1 MLPNFL
7 LKALK
12 WPISLSVKSKLVPQ
26 DPIKELQLDPAKPI
40 VYAFKT
46 ASASDLLAVRRL
58 CFQLGLPDPTEPL
71 RLNGEILP
79 RSLFLDR
86 PVALLTRSRKS
97 GNFRTDLA
105 KLLDALNTDEHQEI
119 QLLPISL
126 FWGRQ
131 PGHENPSLLGSMLS
145 DYDSPSWL
153 RKALIIARYGRDNFV
168 RFARPVSL
176 RTLLADRPNASL
188 DELGHK
194 LARVARVHFSR
205 QRLVMTGPRLPDRET
220 MLAALL
226 KTEPMKRAIE
236 DEAKGRKEAYG
247 QAEKRAA
254 QYLDEIAAKFSPGFV
269 RILDRLLTWIW
280 NRIYNGIQVT
290 NAEVVRQLAHDGHEI
305 VYVPCHRSHMD
316 YLLLSYVIYQQGM
329 VPPHIAAGVNLNFFP
344 AGPMFRR
351 GGAFFIRR
359 SFKGN
364 KLYSTVFREYLY
376 SLFEKGYAVEYFTE
390 GGRSRTGRLLPP
402 KTGMLAMTV
411 QSMLRKAERPIT
423 LVPVYIGYEH
433 VMEVGSYL
441 KELRGNSKE
450 KESGWQAFKSSI
462 QALRQDFG
470 QGFVNFGQPIPL
482 TQYLG
487 EQVPDWR
494 QASES
499 PDAKPSWLTPL
510 VNKLGDE
517 VLTRINDAAALNGTT
532 LTALALLSAEHR
544 ALTREVLE
552 AQLDLLLAL
561 AKAAPYSAQMTVPEL
576 DGKALLAQT
585 LKGDKFL
592 VSQDGL
598 GELVSLDEHR
608 AIAMTY
614 YRNNI
619 LHLYVLPALVAKLLL
634 GQSFSSQQLKDK
646 VRALYPLLKAELFMG
661 LDEAQLDAYLDQILA
676 GLAAQELISGDEA
689 GWQAMD
695 ARRPGHRKL
704 WLLAGVISE
713 SLQRYAIVLTLLR
726 SPEPLGR
733 AELESRAQAVAERL
747 SALYGINAPEFFDK
761 KLIATLIATLREAD
775 LVELG
780 EQSEL
785 LPNQAAAE
793 LDELVLGMLDAEVAD
808 TIRNLLCK
816 EGCAQ

>member
-1 MLPNFL
+1 MLPSFL

-12 WPISLSVKSKLVPQ
+12 WPVSLTVKSKLVPQ
-26 DPIKELQLDPAKPI
+26 DPLKELRIDPAKPI

-46 ASASDLLAVRRL
+46 ASASDVLAVRRA
-58 CFQLGLPDPTEPL
+58 CFALGLPDPTEPL
-71 RLNGEILP
+71 RLNGQSLP
-79 RSLFLDR
+79 RSLFLDK
-86 PVALLTRSRKS
+86 PVALLTRRRRH
-97 GNFRTDLA
+97 GNFRDDITR
-105 KLLDALNTDEHQEI
+105 LLSVLRDNKDQDI
-119 QLLPISL
+119 QLLPVSL

-153 RKALIIARYGRDNFV
+153 RKMVVVALYGRDNFI

-176 RTLLADRPNASL
+176 RNLLDDRVTSDDGLA
-188 DELGHK
+188 HK

-205 QRLVMTGPRLPDRET
+205 QRLVMTGPRLPDRES

-226 KTEPMKRAIE
+226 KTDPMRSAIE
-236 DEAKGRKEAYG
+236 DEARTRKEAYS

-269 RILDRLLTWIW
+269 RMLDRLLTWIW

-376 SLFEKGYAVEYFTE
+376 SLFQKGYSVKYFTE

-411 QSMLRKAERPIT
+411 QSLLRSSERPIT

-470 QGFVNFGQPIPL
+470 QGYVNFGQPIPL
-482 TQYLG
+482 GQYLS
-487 EQVPDWR
+487 ETVPNWR
-494 QASES
+494 QSTDN

-510 VNKLGDE
+510 VNRLGDE
-517 VLTRINDAAALNGTT
+517 VLTRINDAAALNGVT
-532 LTALALLSAEHR
+532 LTALSLLCAERR
-544 ALTREVLE
+544 ALSREVLE
-552 AQLDLLLAL
+552 SQLDLLLIL
-561 AKAAPYSAQMTVPEL
+561 AKEAPYSAQMTVPEQN
-576 DGKALLAQT
+576 GKALLAQT
-585 LKGDKFL
+585 LNSDKFL

-598 GELVSLDEHR
+598 GDLVSLDETQ

-619 LHLYVLPALVAKLLL
+619 LHLYMLPSLVARMLLAAPRS
-634 GQSFSSQQLKDK
+634 QSQLAEQ
-646 VRALYPLLKAELFMG
+646 VQALYPLLKAELFMG
-661 LDEAQLDAYLDQILA
+661 LSEASLA
-676 GLAAQELISGDEA
+676 GHVQAVLTSLAHQGLVTEENGR
-689 GWQAMD
+689 WQACGVQ
-695 ARRPGHRKL
+695 RPGYRKL
-704 WLLAGVISE
+704 SLLAGVAEE

-733 AELESRAQAVAERL
+733 AELENRAQAVAERL
-747 SALYGINAPEFFDK
+747 SALFGIQAPEFFDK
-761 KLIATLIATLREAD
+761 KLIASLTSTLRDAQ

-785 LPNQAAAE
+785 LPTDKALA
-793 LDELVLGMLDAEVAD
+793 LDELVLTLLSNEVAD
-808 TIRNLLCK
+808 TIRNVLCK
-816 EGCAQ
+816 DGLCS

>member
-1 MLPNFL
+1 MLPSFL

-12 WPISLSVKSKLVPQ
+12 WPVSLTVKSKLVPQ
-26 DPIKELQLDPAKPI
+26 DPVKELGLDPSKPI

-58 CFQLGLPDPTEPL
+58 CLGMGLPDPTAPL
-71 RLNGEILP
+71 QLAGQTVP
-79 RSLFLDR
+79 RCLFMDK
-86 PVALLTRSRKS
+86 PVTLLTRKRRH
-97 GNFRTDLA
+97 GNFR
-105 KLLDALNTDEHQEI
+105 DALKALLKPLREDRQQDV
-119 QLLPISL
+119 QLLPVSL

-153 RKALIIARYGRDNFV
+153 RKMLIIAFYGRDNFV

-176 RTLLADRPNASL
+176 RNLLDQRDDSDDNLS
-188 DELGHK
+188 HK

-236 DEAKGRKEAYG
+236 DEARSRKEDFG
-247 QAEKRAA
+247 QAEQRAN
-254 QYLDEIAAKFSPGFV
+254 QYLQEIAAKFSPGFI
-269 RILDRLLTWIW
+269 RFLDRLLGWIW
-280 NRIYNGIQVT
+280 NRIYKGIKVS
-290 NAEVVRQLAHDGHEI
+290 NAEVVRQLAHDGNEI
-305 VYVPCHRSHMD
+305 VFVPCHRSHMD

-344 AGPMFRR
+344 AGPLFRR

-376 SLFEKGYAVEYFTE
+376 SLFQKGYSVKYFTE

-411 QSMLRKAERPIT
+411 QSLLRSAERPIS

-450 KESGWQAFKSSI
+450 KESGWQAFKSTI
-462 QALRQDFG
+462 KALRQDFG
-470 QGFVNFGQPIPL
+470 QGFVNFGQPIAL
-482 TQYLG
+482 SQYLT

-494 QASES
+494 KSS
-499 PDAKPSWLTPL
+499 GDADTKPSWLTPL
-510 VNKLGDE
+510 VNRLGDE
-517 VLTRINDAAALNGTT
+517 MLTRINDAAALNGVT
-532 LTALALLSAEHR
+532 LVSLALLCAERR
-544 ALTREVLE
+544 ALSREVLE
-552 AQLDLLLAL
+552 NQLDLLLAL
-561 AKAAPYSAQMTVPEL
+561 ARQAPYSAHVTLPEQ
-576 DGKALLAQT
+576 DGKALLEQV
-585 LKGDKFL
+585 LKGDKFQ
-592 VSQDGL
+592 VSEDGL
-598 GELVSLDEHR
+598 GELISLDETQ

-619 LHLYVLPALVAKLLL
+619 LHLYMLPSLVARLLL
-634 GQSFSSQQLKDK
+634 DGPKGLDTLCEQVL
-646 VRALYPLLKAELFMG
+646 ALYPLLKAELFMG
-661 LDEAQLDAYLDQILA
+661 IDEAALGEHIQALLRALEQQGLVSLD
-676 GLAAQELISGDEA
+676 GER
-689 GWQAMD
+689 WQA
-695 ARRPGHRKL
+695 ASPQRPGYRKL
-704 WLLAGVISE
+704 WLLSGVIEE

-733 AELESRAQAVAERL
+733 TELENRAQAVAERL
-747 SALYGINAPEFFDK
+747 SALFGIQAPEFFDK
-761 KLIATLIATLREAD
+761 KLIASLAATLREAE
-775 LVELG
+775 LVVFG

-785 LPNQAAAE
+785 LPTPKALA
-793 LDELVLGMLDAEVAD
+793 LDELVLNLLSNEVAD
-808 TIRNLLCK
+808 TVRHVLCK
-816 EGCAQ
+816 DC